1 MWIGSEAGNDLPAA
15 RRRVEWLKCSRDVVY
30 FTRRY
35 VHIYDATRQAWLPF
49 ALWSAQEEALR
60 RMANE
65 RLLVV
70 LKARQLGLSWL
81 CLAYALWVLLYQAP
95 ATVLLFSLR
104 ETEAVELLLRMQEMH
119 DRLPAWMQAHQA
131 VNRATRLWRL
141 SNGSRGLAFSTTAG
155 RAYTGT
161 LAIVDEADYVPDLGR
176 FLNGVKPTIDAGGKL
191 FLVSTADK
199 RRPRS
204 VFKNLFRSAEQGTGD
219 YRAVFLPWWARP
231 ERDAAWY
238 ARTRAE
244 MEAQRGTPDDFYA
257 EYPATPA
264 EALAPEE
271 SDRRLAWRWVE
282 AVLEP
287 LPPLLHHNGPALP
300 GQAGNGLAVYVA
312 PQAGRRYVIGADPA
326 EGNPSGDDSAA
337 CVVEAASW
345 AEVATLVGKL
355 EPGRFA
361 AALAAL
367 AAWYHDADILVE
379 RNNHGHSV
387 IHALQATGTAR
398 VLPGIDGKPGWLSNV
413 KGKALLYDVAA
424 EAVRDGVCR
433 IRNPQTAAQL
443 ASIQASTLRAPT
455 GLADDRADAFALAL
469 AALVHGRGRGEA
481 SSVARAPD
489 PLVALDRPGW

>member
-1 MWIGSEAGNDLPAA
+1 MIAPLDTSAQAQDELPAA
-15 RRRVEWLKCSRDVVY
+15 RRRLEWLKCSRDATY
-30 FTRRY
+30 FVRCY
-35 VHIYDATRQAWLPF
+35 AHLYDATRQAWLPF
-49 ALWSAQEEALR
+49 DLWPAQEEALQ
-60 RMANE
+60 RMMDE

-104 ETEAVELLLRMQEMH
+104 EAEAVELLVRVQEMH
-119 DRLPAWMQAHQA
+119 DRLPTWMQAQRV

-161 LAIVDEADYVPDLGR
+161 LAIVDEADYVPELGR

-199 RRPRS
+199 RRPLS
-204 VFKNLFRSAEQGTGD
+204 VFKNLFRAAEQGTGD
-219 YRAVFLPWWARP
+219 YRALFLPWWARP

-244 MEAQRGTPDDFYA
+244 MLAQRGAADDFYA

-271 SDRRLAWRWVE
+271 SDRRIAWRWVE
-282 AVLEP
+282 AVLES
-287 LPPLLHHNGPALP
+287 LPRLSVPGGPAL
-300 GQAGNGLAVYVA
+300 AGLTLYA
-312 PQAGRRYVIGADPA
+312 PPMPGRRYVIGADPA

-337 CVVEAASW
+337 CVLEAESW

-361 AALAAL
+361 AALQAL
-367 AAWYHDADILVE
+367 AVWYNEADILVE

-387 IHALQATGTAR
+387 LRALLDSGQVR
-398 VLPGIDGKPGWLSNV
+398 VLAGHDGKPGWLSNV
-413 KGKALLYDVAA
+413 KGKALLYDAAA

-433 IRNPQTAAQL
+433 IRSEQTAAQL
-443 ASIQASTLRAPT
+443 ASIEASSLRAPA
-455 GLADDRADAFALAL
+455 GLADDRADAFALAV
-469 AALVHGRGRGEA
+469 AALVYGRGRGEA

-489 PLVALDRPGW
+489 PLAALDRPGW